1 MGDRDNP
8 LANKLHRRNRGFDSR
23 DMLTVYSIVGCGKID
38 KGGTDM
44 GDQGRKDKDKR
55 DQQKKDKH
63 SLKEKRQSK
72 AKKKK

>member
-1 MGDRDNP
+1 MGHRDNP
-8 LANKLHRRNRGFDSR
+8 LANKQKRRNRATRDR
-23 DMLTVYSIVGCGKID
+23 DMLTVSSIVGCGKID

-55 DQQKKDKH
+55 DQQKKGKH

-72 AKKKK
+72 RNKKK